1 MKPHIACCS
10 IPLASLALCGLALAQ
25 QATQPA
31 VVSASASPSDRRSLT
46 VTIYNNRFALVRD
59 VRQVELTHGRVSL
72 QFNEVSPS
80 IQPASVSLNVGPK
93 RGAARVIEQGYRY
106 DVLSPKTLGQRADG
120 STVTVHRVHPGTG
133 EIGKVRGQA
142 LAQFSGNVPVLRT
155 DEGITFYSSPNA
167 IGFDRLPDRWSSQP
181 SLTWLLDV
189 KQPGPIT
196 FDVAYLT
203 QGMTWQADY
212 VLTLGRGPSDA
223 ASLVG
228 WITLANNTSLGYSDA
243 HLAVVAGKVNR
254 VSGLLEAEEDSGVDR
269 RVYLKGAEKPA
280 RAERSSL
287 ADYHLYDL
295 PGRTDLPARSS
306 KQVTFLTTNR
316 LHPRTHYVAEPWYW
330 DDESSGGTVSS
341 PVETELRFD
350 VKESEG
356 LGVPMPQGSVRV
368 FMPDS
373 VGLDQFVAEQQVLAT
388 PRDETVKLRLGP
400 AQNVRLTRVLM
411 DRSTTYQ
418 HKVDR
423 IQYRLR
429 NHERTAV
436 TVEVRERDGEL
447 VRSGVQ
453 ATHPDAATTV
463 FELRVPAG
471 GDLRW
476 EAEFKEE
483 R

>member
-1 MKPHIACCS
+1 MTPRLACSSIVLGLLSSAAIAS
-10 IPLASLALCGLALAQ
+10 A
-25 QATQPA
+25 QPA
-31 VVSASASPSDRRSLT
+31 PPEAAVTNPADRRSLA
-46 VTIYNNRFALVRD
+46 VTIYNDRFALVRD
-59 VRQVELTHGRVSL
+59 VRQVELKRGRVAL
-72 QFNEVSPS
+72 QFNDVSPS
-80 IQPASVSLNVGPK
+80 IQPASVSLSLGPK

-106 DVLSPKTLGQRADG
+106 DVLSPSTLGQRADG

-133 EIGKVRGQA
+133 EIGRVRGQA
-142 LAQFSGNVPVLRT
+142 LARFSGTVPVLRT
-155 DEGITFYSSPNA
+155 DEGITFYSSPQA
-167 IGFDRLPDRWSSQP
+167 IGFDRLPDRWSSRP
-181 SLTWLLDV
+181 SLTWLLEV
-189 KQPGPIT
+189 AQPGPTT

-212 VLTLGRGPSDA
+212 VLTLGRQPADA

-228 WITLANNTSLGYSDA
+228 WITLANNTSVGYPDA

-254 VSGLLEAEEDSGVDR
+254 VSGMLEADEEGGERFAMKKS
-269 RVYLKGAEKPA
+269 AEAPA

-295 PGRTDLPARSS
+295 PGRTELPARSS
-306 KQVTFLTTNR
+306 KQVTFLATSR
-316 LHPRTHYVAEPWYW
+316 LHPRMHYIAEPWGW
-330 DDESSGGTVSS
+330 SDEDAAGATRTE
-341 PVETELRFD
+341 PVHTELRFD

-356 LGVPMPQGSVRV
+356 LGVPIPEGSVRI

-373 VGLDQFVAEQQVLAT
+373 MGRDQFVAEQRVIAT
-388 PRDETVKLRLGP
+388 PRDETVKLRIGP

-411 DRSTTYQ
+411 DQSTSFQ
-418 HKVDR
+418 RRVSR

-429 NHERTAV
+429 NHDRVEV
-436 TVEVRERDGEL
+436 TVEVREHEGEL
-447 VRSGVQ
+447 VQSNVQ
-453 ATHPDAATTV
+453 AAHPDAATTV
-463 FELRVPAG
+463 FEVRVPAG